1 MCHSAGVLF
10 GSGRIA
16 APSDQEKQY
25 KPWILR
31 GGEEERVEEH
41 IPVKMRSYLLGLNIV
56 KKS

>member
-16 APSDQEKQY
+16 APSDQEKQ
-25 KPWILR
+25 LR

-41 IPVKMRSYLLGLNIV
+41 IPMKKMRSYLLGLNIV